1 MSKKKANPKPKKG
14 KTNSNRNLLIIGAI
28 VVAILLIFVVY
39 YYVTTNQSPTPI
51 VADNGQL
58 SLDSSNHFI
67 IPASRGPVEATVIP
81 TNISSDN
88 YTVETIDY
96 KSLGDDVYASLCIPK
111 NVTKPPVVVVLPAA
125 TITKELDF
133 PMAQY
138 LSSMGYASITLD
150 ERGNQ
155 GQTGG
160 DFAGNWQSGF
170 NDFLNGSYTIQYK
183 QVYDAVRALD
193 YVQTRNDLEGNNT
206 AILGESIGGM
216 WSIIAAGVDPRFK
229 GVVCVSSSD
238 FPLANYDNTSAGNI
252 TANQFISSV
261 QPSNYLSLLP
271 PRKLVMIQF
280 TDDPTIHVQDAKAL
294 FDKASEP
301 KAWYQ
306 YEGDIHGL
314 PNATYMPDLQRELQG
329 MLGK

>member
-1 MSKKKANPKPKKG
+1 MSKKKVNPKNKKENVN
-14 KTNSNRNLLIIGAI
+14 TNNNLLIIGAI
-28 VVAILLIFVVY
+28 IVAVLLIFVGY
-39 YYVTTNQSPTPI
+39 YYVTTNQPPTTA
-51 VADNGQL
+51 VVGTGQM
-58 SLDSSNHFI
+58 SLDSSNHFM
-67 IPASRGPVEATVIP
+67 IPVSRGPVEATIIP
-81 TNISSDN
+81 TNMSSDN
-88 YTVETIDY
+88 YTVETIAY
-96 KSLGDDVYASLCIPK
+96 KSLDEDVYASLCIPK
-111 NVTKPPVVVVLPAA
+111 NVTKPPVVVILPAA

-138 LSSMGYASITLD
+138 LSNMGYASITLD

-183 QVYDAVRALD
+183 QIYDAVRALD
-193 YVQTRNDLEGNNT
+193 YVQSRNDLDGNNT

-216 WSIIAAGVDPRFK
+216 WSIITAGVDPRFK

-238 FPLANYDNTSAGNI
+238 FSFPVYDNTSPGNI
-252 TANQFISSV
+252 SANQFISSI
-261 QPSNYLSLLP
+261 QPSNYVSLLP

-294 FDKASEP
+294 YDKASEP

-314 PNATYMPDLQRELQG
+314 PNATYMPDLQRELRG